1 MNYHSFPNAISIS
14 LAPDATKALV
24 EYPQGNGTTELYDIG
39 PAVPSSQYFANVV
52 NGSLTMSTPPTG
64 RPPTLPTTTPSSP
77 FVRTAS

>member
-1 MNYHSFPNAISIS
+1 
-14 LAPDATKALV
+14 
-24 EYPQGNGTTELYDIG
+24 
-39 PAVPSSQYFANVV
+39 VV